1 MKIFPALFAAFVFS
15 LAAMTHNQTAL
26 AHCEVPCGIYDDL
39 MRIHQMEEHVVTIEK
54 SIKKLAD
61 NPNDNQ
67 SVRWVLNKEV
77 HADELSEIVTYY
89 FMTQRIK
96 PGMPEYEKKLALL
109 HELLLTSMKV
119 KQEADLSHVTKL
131 NELIHAFE
139 HAYISEAHEH

>member
-1 MKIFPALFAAFVFS
+1 MIMKQLAVLSICVFS
-15 LAAMTHNQTAL
+15 NIQISLG
-26 AHCEVPCGIYDDL
+26 HCQIPCGIYDDL

-67 SVRWVLNKEV
+67 SVRWVINKEV

-96 PGMPEYEKKLALL
+96 PGMPDYATKLALL
-109 HELLLTSMKV
+109 HELLVTSMKV
-119 KQEADLSHVTKL
+119 KQEADLAHIAKL

-139 HAYISEAHEH
+139 YAYLGEAHKH

>member
-1 MKIFPALFAAFVFS
+1 MNIKRIAILSICLFS
-15 LAAMTHNQTAL
+15 TLQICL
-26 AHCEVPCGIYDDL
+26 GHCQIPCGIYDDL